1 MTTGAQGFCGKCGA
15 VRVAAADAFCRS
27 CGAPYA
33 TKAPPAPVEPTPVEP
48 TVAAPEEPLTPPN
61 KPAAAQSGN
70 EEPCFG
76 RKPLH
81 FESTGETLKRAVQDY
96 GEAIRLEPQF
106 GLAYLNR
113 GIAYAKL
120 GEHQRAVQDYDENIR
135 LNRQNARAY
144 YSRANGP
151 RRRHDARD
159 GPILAA
165 RGEHHGKRAYRP
177 SRRSAPDRPR

>member
-27 CGAPYA
+27 RGAPYA

-48 TVAAPEEPLTPPN
+48 TVAAPEEPLTSPN

-70 EEPCFG
+70 EEPCFE

-81 FESTGETLKRAVQDY
+81 FESTGETLKQMI
-96 GEAIRLEPQF
+96 E
-106 GLAYLNR
+106 
-113 GIAYAKL
+113 
-120 GEHQRAVQDYDENIR
+120 DYDEGIR
-135 LNRQNARAY
+135 LGPQDALAY

>member
-48 TVAAPEEPLTPPN
+48 TVAAPEEPLTSPN

-70 EEPCFG
+70 EEPCFE

-81 FESTGETLKRAVQDY
+81 FESTGETLKQMIEDYDEGIRLGPQDALAYCLRGSAYGSLGEDQRARQDY
-96 GEAIRLEPQF
+96 DEAIRLDPQDA
-106 GLAYLNR
+106 L
-113 GIAYAKL
+113 
-120 GEHQRAVQDYDENIR
+120 
-135 LNRQNARAY
+135 AY